1 MSSAKVEAR
10 GVSAVRPETP
20 ATPATPSRAAARPA
34 LSIRLRLTVL
44 YSAILALAL
53 SLFGGALYL
62 KVAYITYDSASTT
75 LVAEASNLIAARPTR
90 GGFSLDPSIG
100 TQSNTYIQIRDAAT
114 GSFLYQSSNLRALK
128 AVLPLSTDEQQTL
141 LQGEAVAP
149 HEVAISGTE
158 VLLYSTPVFSHFG
171 PGAILQ
177 IARPLHDIYSGLD
190 ALRPVLLLGGLLITA
205 LAFAIG
211 WLLAGT
217 ALRPIARITQ
227 TAQQIGDARDFG
239 RRVAYSGPRDEVGRL
254 ATTFNTMLTGLQEA
268 YQTQRRF
275 VADASHELR
284 TPLTSIRGNLGLLQ
298 RDPPIRPA
306 DQKAVLSDLVSESE
320 RLSRLVSDL
329 LTLARSDVG
338 RSLHHDRIVLA
349 PLFDDLVRR
358 LAASHPDRPIAVTG
372 DIGAAVAGD
381 RDALTQVL
389 LILLDN
395 ALKFT
400 PAPGTI
406 TLTTTVEKDKVAIA
420 VDDDG
425 PGIAPEALPRIF
437 DRFFQSDVARASLGA
452 GLGLSIAKALV
463 EALQGSIAVESRP
476 GLGSTFTV
484 TLPRATS

>member
-10 GVSAVRPETP
+10 AVPTTVVETP
-20 ATPATPSRAAARPA
+20 ALSAARASSRPA

-44 YSAILALAL
+44 YSAILAFAL

-62 KVAYITYDSASTT
+62 RVTYIAHESASQT
-75 LVAEASNLIAARPTR
+75 LVAEANSLIRHGS
-90 GGFSLDPSIG
+90 GGGVASDPNAVIPP
-100 TQSNTYIQIRDAAT
+100 NTYIQLRDALGNVT
-114 GSFLYQSSNLRALK
+114 LRVNNLQDANTI
-128 AVLPLSTDEQQTL
+128 LPLNVAEQQAL
-141 LQGEAVAP
+141 LQGGPPIAP
-149 HEVAISGTE
+149 SDVSISGTE
-158 VLLYSTPVFSHFG
+158 MLLYSTPIFSRSG
-171 PGAILQ
+171 RVVNIVQMG
-177 IARPLHDIYSGLD
+177 RPLHDVYSGLD
-190 ALRPVLLLGGLLITA
+190 ALRPVLLLGGVLITA
-205 LAFAIG
+205 LAFGAG

-217 ALRPIARITQ
+217 ALRPIARITE
-227 TAQQIGDARDFG
+227 TAQQIGEARDFG
-239 RRVAYSGPRDEVGRL
+239 RRVAYTGPRDEVGRL

-338 RSLHHDRIVLA
+338 RSLLHERIDLA
-349 PLFDDLVRR
+349 PLLDDLVRR
-358 LAASHPDRPIAVTG
+358 LAVSHPDRPIAVTG
-372 DIGAAVAGD
+372 DVGAAVEGD

-400 PAPGTI
+400 PAPGAI
-406 TLTTTVEKDKVAIA
+406 ALTTAVEGDKVALA
-420 VDDDG
+420 VSDNG
-425 PGIAPEALPRIF
+425 PGIAPDALPRIF
-437 DRFFQSDVARASLGA
+437 DRFFQSDAARASLGA
-452 GLGLSIAKALV
+452 GLGLSIAKALI
-463 EALQGSIAVESRP
+463 EALQGSISVESTL
-476 GLGSTFTV
+476 GVGSTFTV
-484 TLPRATS
+484 TLPRATV